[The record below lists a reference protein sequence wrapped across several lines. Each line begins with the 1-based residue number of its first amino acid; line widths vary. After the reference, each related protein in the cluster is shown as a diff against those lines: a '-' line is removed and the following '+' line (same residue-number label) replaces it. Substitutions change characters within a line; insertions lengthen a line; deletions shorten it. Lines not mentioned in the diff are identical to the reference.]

1 MNQEIYTQN
10 GPNSTQIR
18 TQNNNYYSYNTF
30 NKPLKNFKEQ
40 IPVIKIYFIN
50 KENLINHTAL
60 LISFLLLIACF
71 YTFLGSILT
80 IFITIIS
87 SFIYYLLYKKAK
99 NNNSGYLEIKD
110 KSIIVNFDKK
120 CENIELKFREI
131 RSFLLEK
138 TMYGYQFFIYLE
150 DAIKPKIQFKTTD
163 IHTALA
169 IEELLKYKIMKSI
182 KK

>member
-1 MNQEIYTQN
+1 MNQETYTQTA
-10 GPNSTQIR
+10 PNSTQIR

-30 NKPLKNFKEQ
+30 NKSLKNFKEQ

-60 LISFLLLIACF
+60 LISFLLLIAYF

-120 CENIELKFREI
+120 CENIELKFTEI

-150 DAIKPKIQFKTTD
+150 DAIKPKTQFKTTD

-169 IEELLKYKIMKSI
+169 IEELLKYKIMESI
-182 KK
+182 EK